1 MWGVIHG
8 IANVL
13 TRIVDKSTGIFSKK
27 QNKAINAASWLLT
40 FVFVNLAWVIF
51 RADSL
56 ADAWTFFTQ
65 FFRFSGFSQTTELL
79 QNVYTSG
86 FQLIGH
92 IVPKFSVIM
101 PVALFAFAFF
111 ASVFMK
117 NTNQRITGFKPSL
130 PKALLTPCILVWCI
144 MSFAGVSTF
153 LYWNF

>member
-1 MWGVIHG
+1 MAFPAQDAAFGRGGQELHFAGRQGKPAVQVVCIQQEVR
-8 IANVL
+8 IADQQR
-13 TRIVDKSTGIFSKK
+13 TP
-27 QNKAINAASWLLT
+27 AAG
-40 FVFVNLAWVIF
+40 
-51 RADSL
+51 
-56 ADAWTFFTQ
+56 Q
-65 FFRFSGFSQTTELL
+65 FFCFSGFSQTTDLL
-79 QNVYTSG
+79 QTVYTSG